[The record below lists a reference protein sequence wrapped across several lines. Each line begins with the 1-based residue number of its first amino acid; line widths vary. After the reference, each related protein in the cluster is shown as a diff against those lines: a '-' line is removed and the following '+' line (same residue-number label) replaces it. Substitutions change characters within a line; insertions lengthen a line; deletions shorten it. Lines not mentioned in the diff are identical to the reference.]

1 MYKSI
6 LSIMIASPFVW
17 GACGASVPPPTQRMA
32 DAESAERS
40 AIEVGANNEPTA
52 QLSLK
57 LAQEQIAQAKTAMA
71 DDENARADSLLIRA
85 KVDAELAIAQAREK
99 NARIAGREAVTDSA
113 AQKAT
118 NAGQGAVK

>member
-17 GACGASVPPPTQRMA
+17 GACGATVPPPTQRMA

-40 AIEVGANNEPTA
+40 AIELGANNEPAA

-57 LAQEQIAQAKTAMA
+57 LAQASPQ
-71 DDENARADSLLIRA
+71 SVSHL
-85 KVDAELAIAQAREK
+85 
-99 NARIAGREAVTDSA
+99 
-113 AQKAT
+113 T
-118 NAGQGAVK
+118 NPSRPR